1 MIEYI
6 IPVVVVVILLYGIYY
21 TITTKNKLGGGG
33 IITGNVLLEQFDNED
48 KRRAKAEIRYQ
59 KEIKKQDGEQ
69 GEGFPSNPSQEHTLS
84 K

>member
-21 TITTKNKLGGGG
+21 TITTKNKSGEGG
-33 IITGNVLLEQFDNED
+33 IITGSVLLEQFDNED

-59 KEIKKQDGEQ
+59 NDVKNRGKRSPLIQ
-69 GEGFPSNPSQEHTLS
+69 TL
-84 K
+84 KFLY

>member
-6 IPVVVVVILLYGIYY
+6 IPVVIVLMLLYGIYY
-21 TITTKNKLGGGG
+21 VIINKNKLSGGG

-59 KEIKKQDGEQ
+59 KEVKKQGGEQ
-69 GEGFPSNPSQEHTLS
+69 GEGFPSNPDS
-84 K
+84 

>member
-6 IPVVVVVILLYGIYY
+6 IPVVIVLMLLYGIYY
-21 TITTKNKLGGGG
+21 MIINKNKLGGGG

-59 KEIKKQDGEQ
+59 KEVKKQDGEQ
-69 GEGFPSNPSQEHTLS
+69 GEGFPSNPDS
-84 K
+84 

>member
-21 TITTKNKLGGGG
+21 IITTKNKLGGGG

-59 KEIKKQDGEQ
+59 KEVKKQGGEQ
-69 GEGFPSNPSQEHTLS
+69 GEGFPSNPDS
-84 K
+84 

>member
-6 IPVVVVVILLYGIYY
+6 IPVVIVLMLLYGIYY
-21 TITTKNKLGGGG
+21 VIINKNKLGGGG

-59 KEIKKQDGEQ
+59 KEVKKQDGEQ
-69 GEGFPSNPSQEHTLS
+69 GEGVPSNPDS
-84 K
+84 

>member
-6 IPVVVVVILLYGIYY
+6 IPVVIVLILLYGIYY
-21 TITTKNKLGGGG
+21 ATITKNKSVGGG

-59 KEIKKQDGEQ
+59 KEVKKQGER
-69 GEGFPSNPSQEHTLS
+69 FLSNPDS
-84 K
+84 

>member
-6 IPVVVVVILLYGIYY
+6 IPVVIVLIFLYGIYY
-21 TITTKNKLGGGG
+21 AIITKNKSAGGG

-59 KEIKKQDGEQ
+59 KEVKKQGGEQ
-69 GEGFPSNPSQEHTLS
+69 GEGFPSNPDS
-84 K
+84 

>member
-6 IPVVVVVILLYGIYY
+6 IPVVIVLMLLYGIYY
-21 TITTKNKLGGGG
+21 AIITKNKLGGGG

-59 KEIKKQDGEQ
+59 KEVKKQGE
-69 GEGFPSNPSQEHTLS
+69 EIPSNPDS
-84 K
+84 